1 MEFTILPRQ
10 AYVRPEIQFDQ
21 MEQIIIDKEITH
33 LLALEVIE
41 HTCHSPGEY
50 ISTVFVRKKKN
61 GNYRMILN
69 LKGLN
74 EHIEYHHFK
83 MDTLWSAV
91 RLMTFNCFMASLDLK
106 DAYYSVPIANEHKKY
121 LRFYWRGK
129 LFQYTCMPNGLA
141 SAPRYFTKLLKPVY
155 SSLRKKGFLS
165 VGYIDDSYLQGS
177 NESECARNV
186 THARALFTDLGF
198 VINEDKS
205 ITIPTQQLQ
214 FLGFILDSTLMRITL
229 TPDKKEKLIT
239 LCSSVLAKAEV
250 TIAELSQIIGTIVSS
265 LPGVEYGKL
274 HYRQLEIDKNTALK
288 RYKGDYKALLS
299 LSIRAQ
305 SELRWWFENVQQ
317 SFNPISH
324 GNPDMTLVTDAS
336 KLGWGAHIDG
346 DITQGL

>member
-1 MEFTILPRQ
+1 M
-10 AYVRPEIQFDQ
+10 
-21 MEQIIIDKEITH
+21 
-33 LLALEVIE
+33 
-41 HTCHSPGEY
+41 
-50 ISTVFVRKKKN
+50 
-61 GNYRMILN
+61 
-69 LKGLN
+69 
-74 EHIEYHHFK
+74 
-83 MDTLWSAV
+83 
-91 RLMTFNCFMASLDLK
+91 
-106 DAYYSVPIANEHKKY
+106 
-121 LRFYWRGK
+121 
-129 LFQYTCMPNGLA
+129 
-141 SAPRYFTKLLKPVY
+141 
-155 SSLRKKGFLS
+155 
-165 VGYIDDSYLQGS
+165 QGS

-205 ITIPTQQLQ
+205 VIIPTQQLK

-229 TPDKKEKLIT
+229 TRDKKEKLIA
-239 LCSSVLAKAEV
+239 LCSSVLAKAEI

-288 RYKGDYKALLS
+288 LYKGDYKALLS

-346 DITQGL
+346 DITQGLWNIEESLLHINELELKAIYFAVKAFSPRMEGKHVKVESDNSTAVCYINAMGGTKSPSCNDITYLIWSWCIIKNIWLTATPIA